1 MGGMTGRPEQET
13 SNADEA
19 AAVPVTAEDFLAS
32 PVSGGAPPAGSGPA
46 ESAMATV
53 PGQEGAPEPALAAR
67 RAGGQGGL
75 AEAAG
80 RVRAAVAALLQ
91 RAEEQRTGARRPPV
105 SPPPDGAEPPDGTD
119 RAPAQAGPPGP
130 PAPPRDGAGRAET
143 AGVPRLL
150 AQAAAWSWRILLVG
164 LLIYVGFR
172 VASTLRLVVLP
183 CLAAL
188 LLTALLQPLTSQ
200 LRRRTGMPSLAAT
213 WCTIGAAVIVLAGI
227 GTLAANRVS
236 ADYPRLSREVSHTA
250 IEVRTSLAGPPF
262 HLNSA
267 RIEDYSNQIVHFLN
281 QHQSMV
287 AGTVVTGGR
296 IVLEVLTG
304 LILTIFITFFL
315 LKDGDRI
322 WSWLISGLRPG
333 ARQRA
338 GNAGAAAW
346 SALVNYVRGTTVVA
360 AIHAV
365 VIGLAL
371 WLLGVPLLVPLVIL
385 VFLAAFVPLLG
396 ILVAGA
402 LAILVTLGTKG
413 LLAALILLAVFVLE
427 NQVESHLLQPLVV
440 GRIVRLHPLAIILVL
455 AVGGIIA
462 GIAGA
467 IVAVPT
473 AAALA
478 HAWPYLRGEP
488 GPDDGGHGPPG
499 TAPAG
504 ADGDSPVPAGT
515 VAEPPIPGPA
525 GTVAEPPGPGPAG
538 SG

>member
-1 MGGMTGRPEQET
+1 MTGRPEQET
-13 SNADEA
+13 SSADET
-19 AAVPVTAEDFLAS
+19 AAVPVIAGDGAGGTGETAVAAV
-32 PVSGGAPPAGSGPA
+32 PAPAAGSA
-46 ESAMATV
+46 E
-53 PGQEGAPEPALAAR
+53 PGLAAGR
-67 RAGGQGGL
+67 TGGQGGL

-91 RAEEQRTGARRPPV
+91 RAEEQRTGPRRPPA
-105 SPPPDGAEPPDGTD
+105 SRPPNAAEPPDGADGT
-119 RAPAQAGPPGP
+119 PAQAGPPGP
-130 PAPPRDGAGRAET
+130 AAAPRDAAGRAEA

-172 VASTLRLVVLP
+172 VATTLRLVVLP

-188 LLTALLQPLTSQ
+188 LLTALLQPLTSR
-200 LRRRTGMPSLAAT
+200 LRRTGMPSLAAT

-227 GTLAANRVS
+227 GILAANRVS
-236 ADYPRLSREVSHTA
+236 ADYPRLSSEVRHTA
-250 IEVRTSLAGPPF
+250 IEGRTSLAGPPF

-267 RIEDYSNQIVHFLN
+267 RIEDYSNQLVHFLN

-333 ARQRA
+333 ARRRA
-338 GNAGAAAW
+338 GNAGTAAW

-385 VFLAAFVPLLG
+385 VFLAAFVPLIG

-427 NQVESHLLQPLVV
+427 NQLESHLLQPLVV

-478 HAWPYLRGEP
+478 HAWPYLRGAP
-488 GPDDGGHGPPG
+488 GPEDDGGHGPPG
-499 TAPAG
+499 TVPPAGAEGATPAPAG
-504 ADGDSPVPAGT
+504 TADP
-515 VAEPPIPGPA
+515 
-525 GTVAEPPGPGPAG
+525 PPGPGPAG